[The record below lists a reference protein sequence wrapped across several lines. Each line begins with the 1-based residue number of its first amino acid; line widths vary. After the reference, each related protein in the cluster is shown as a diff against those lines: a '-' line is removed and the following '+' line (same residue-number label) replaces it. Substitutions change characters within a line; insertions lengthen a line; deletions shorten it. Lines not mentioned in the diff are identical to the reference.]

1 MKKISPNISS
11 GSGNTIDFLKHAFY
25 LEKIW
30 EDLNNLE
37 PKAFKFR
44 LFSKLDKSFQT
55 ESENKMNF

>member
-1 MKKISPNISS
+1 MKKISSNISS
-11 GSGNTIDFLKHAFY
+11 GSKNTIHFLKHAFY

-30 EDLNNLE
+30 EDVNNLE

-55 ESENKMNF
+55 EFENKINF